1 MRWVRFNRTAEPP
14 SLARLGVVLNGVTV
28 GDLRAAYASLLHA
41 QGDPQARDIA
51 ALRIP
56 RAIAA
61 LLALGERGE
70 RVVTDVA
77 SWLAERLAAQPDAR
91 GPDGEPL
98 FTPLA
103 ECRLHAPLRLTNLI
117 VTHGNYP
124 PSRVPSFSMKPSGAV
139 VGPAREI
146 TCPGHV
152 DALRCGTGIAVVIG
166 ASCKGITEERAT
178 DVIAGYMVMTAVS
191 IDHSEWDN
199 DDAVFEAGMYE
210 SFAPSG
216 PWLVTKDEV
225 VSVADLRI
233 EMRVNGAVRQQLLAG
248 EMRWSVDRLVSV
260 LSRMTLQAGDVIFAG
275 GGDPSA
281 PSAVVRVGDVVEGSV
296 DGLGAIC
303 NRVVH

>member
-14 SLARLGVVLNGVTV
+14 SLARLGIVLNGAAV
-28 GDLRAAYASLLHA
+28 GDLRAGYASMLHA
-41 QGDPQARDIA
+41 QGDQHARDIA

-61 LLALGERGE
+61 LLASGAGGM

-77 SWLAERLAAQPDAR
+77 SWLAERLAAEPAAR
-91 GPDGEPL
+91 GLDGEPL

-117 VTHGNYP
+117 VTHGNYA
-124 PSRVPSFSMKPSGAV
+124 PSGVPSFSMKPSGAV
-139 VGPAREI
+139 VGPARDI

-152 DALRCGTGIAVVIG
+152 DAVRCGTGIAVVIG
-166 ASCKGITEERAT
+166 ASCKGVTEERAA
-178 DVIAGYMVMTAVS
+178 DVIAGYMVMTAVAV
-191 IDHSEWDN
+191 DHREPDSES
-199 DDAVFEAGMYE
+199 VFEAGMYE

-225 VSVADLRI
+225 AGLADLRI

-248 EMRWSVDRLVSV
+248 EMRWSANRLVSV
-260 LSRMTLQAGDVIFAG
+260 LSRMTLQAGDVIFTG
-275 GGDPSA
+275 GVDPWA
-281 PSAVVRVGDVVEGSV
+281 ASAVVRVGDVVEGSV
-296 DGLGAIC
+296 DGLGAIR